1 MTDPGLLPEFLT
13 DYYSNLQPNSSVA
26 AEIMSTVKPGYRFY
40 KLERQKHIAK
50 VTYKRY
56 P

>member
-1 MTDPGLLPEFLT
+1 MTDPGLPPKFLI
-13 DYYSNLQPNSSVA
+13 DCYSNLQPNSSVA
-26 AEIMSTVKPGYRFY
+26 VEIITTVKPGYRFY
-40 KLERQKHIAK
+40 KLERQKDIAK